1 MIATLINALDADE
14 SYLPTDADT
23 PIEQDDDITYAEW
36 LEVVE
41 LLNQTD

>member
-1 MIATLINALDADE
+1 MMATLTYECAEAGN
-14 SYLPTDADT
+14 YLPTDADA
-23 PIEQDDDITYAEW
+23 PIEQNDDITYAEW